1 MKAREK
7 LVTRTFVPHPDLHDA
22 GWAPVGLREVQAG
35 VPAREWL

>member
-22 GWAPVGLREVQAG
+22 VEHLWACEKCRQAFRLVNG
-35 VPAREWL
+35 